1 MEVPCA
7 SLGKERVFQIE
18 GKAIV
23 KTGVGACL
31 EYSRNI
37 REMSVAGRGSRSE
50 KSGQQGLGRPNRG
63 SSSGHCKDFGF
74 LPRAMGTYW
83 RAAEQTGDMI

>member
-50 KSGQQGLGRPNRG
+50 KSGQQGLGGAKSWQLFGPLQG
-63 SSSGHCKDFGF
+63 LWLSSKSHGDLLESC
-74 LPRAMGTYW
+74 GTD
-83 RAAEQTGDMI
+83 R

>member
-18 GKAIV
+18 GKASV

-50 KSGQQGLGRPNRG
+50 KSGQQGLGGQIVAALRAIARTLAFFQEPWGPTGELRNRQV
-63 SSSGHCKDFGF
+63 
-74 LPRAMGTYW
+74 T
-83 RAAEQTGDMI
+83 